1 VLYTH
6 LVGSSILSPRTI
18 LVPYA
23 TRVGKPFSC
32 GQPFLFSSLRRSSRY
47 RSRFNY
53 RPPLSVAGQI
63 RITSI
68 NEAMSSD
75 RSRSDSILF
84 SKNESESGKSARRN
98 S

>member
-1 VLYTH
+1 M
-6 LVGSSILSPRTI
+6 R
-18 LVPYA
+18 A
-23 TRVGKPFSC
+23 A
-32 GQPFLFSSLRRSSRY
+32 FLFSSLRRSSRY